1 MKEMMWLSADFISE
15 RSRQKS
21 LAKKCAMSIRQ
32 YYKHRESRRARQEVL
47 EAAQKRKLA
56 AKIAREVKQWWG
68 KVDRIVAYKQRMEM
82 NQMKQQAMDKHL
94 VFLVKQ
100 TEKYSDTLRTS
111 ASATYTQRPREDHVV
126 AADESFLSIEEALA
140 MSDAGS
146 GVRRKK
152 GARKTYIN
160 VTDDE
165 QSLVSDMSKQPDL
178 YGYFSDCSDDGDDN
192 CEFIPPSSDEGEY
205 SSSSSL
211 MSDQDDYRKSLE
223 DVLAV
228 NEEIKMLCA
237 EANMPID
244 EMLRSISNS
253 DANEKCTGETVA
265 GNKPSR
271 TTGRATSTT
280 SHPYKTRRRGRIE
293 EEERKESTVDDSDNS
308 QEINSDSSGEFVF
321 HNELDDET
329 TLIAE
334 EALGNKQFS
343 SHVEEIRLLQE
354 DNEVPIE
361 HLRERYAKIE
371 VLQTHKDENDRIG
384 DTDDKG
390 NVSIINKNIESRSDL
405 SRSVYLSDDDQVSDD
420 DGGSVEFKANPSD
433 LVDDETTLIAEERL
447 GKVFLFGELNN
458 TNHII

>member
-15 RSRQKS
+15 RSRQRS

-32 YYKHRESRRARQEVL
+32 YHKHRESRRARQEVL
-47 EAAQKRKLA
+47 EAAKKRKLA

-82 NQMKQQAMDKHL
+82 NQMKQRAMDKHL

-100 TEKYSDTLRTS
+100 TEKYSDTLRAS
-111 ASATYTQRPREDHVV
+111 ASATYSQRRREDHVV

-165 QSLVSDMSKQPDL
+165 QSLVSDMSKQPEL
-178 YGYFSDCSDDGDDN
+178 YGYFSDCSDDGDDD
-192 CEFIPPSSDEGEY
+192 CEFIPSSSDEGEH

-211 MSDQDDYRKSLE
+211 MSDQDDYRNSFE
-223 DVLAV
+223 DVQDV

-244 EMLRSISNS
+244 DMLRSISNS
-253 DANEKCTGETVA
+253 DVNEKSTVA
-265 GNKPSR
+265 RNKPSR
-271 TTGRATSTT
+271 TTGRTTSTT

-293 EEERKESTVDDSDNS
+293 EEATVDDSDNS

-334 EALGNKQFS
+334 EALGNKEFS

-361 HLRERYAKIE
+361 HLREKYAKIE
-371 VLQTHKDENDRIG
+371 VLHTHEDENDRIG
-384 DTDDKG
+384 
-390 NVSIINKNIESRSDL
+390 NVSEINENKESKSDL
-405 SRSVYLSDDDQVSDD
+405 SRSVYFSDDDQGSDD
-420 DGGSVEFKANPSD
+420 DDGSAEFKANPSD

-447 GKVFLFGELNN
+447 GKISFR
-458 TNHII
+458 